1 MIQIL
6 CKNNKKTANFEF
18 GTTIFDIYNKIDLK
32 LPYPPL
38 CAYVN
43 NRVEGLD
50 FMVFKDKQVE
60 FLDYTRYNGM
70 KVYVRSLFMVLMKAV
85 DDVYGD
91 EEGKLDFEA
100 TVSNGYFF
108 KLDIGHDVTLQD
120 VERLK
125 LRMHEIV
132 EADMPFVHQTLPS
145 EEAIP
150 LFRKHQLESKALLM
164 ESLGHIYFEYYKLGD
179 TIDLYYGP
187 LVPSTGY
194 LKLFDLV
201 KYYDGIFLRVPEE
214 EHPDRLCDIVRQDKM
229 LANFKDT
236 HKLLRITGLSTVGEF
251 NRVIDRGEAGTLI
264 KVAEALQE
272 KKIARIADDI
282 VNRGNVRIVLIAGP
296 SSSGKT
302 TFRKRLSVQWW
313 PLASILSP
321 FRWMITLWTAT
332 ILRWMRKVNT
342 TMSRFMHSTC
352 LSSTTNSSRYWRERT
367 CRCLPT
373 ISLQGNA
380 SSKANMCG

>member
-6 CKNNKKTANFEF
+6 CKNNKKTGNFEF

-214 EHPDRLCDIVRQDKM
+214 EHPDRLCDIVRQD
-229 LANFKDT
+229 
-236 HKLLRITGLSTVGEF
+236 
-251 NRVIDRGEAGTLI
+251 NRTEHGG
-264 KVAEALQE
+264 
-272 KKIARIADDI
+272 
-282 VNRGNVRIVLIAGP
+282 
-296 SSSGKT
+296 
-302 TFRKRLSVQWW
+302 
-313 PLASILSP
+313 
-321 FRWMITLWTAT
+321 
-332 ILRWMRKVNT
+332 
-342 TMSRFMHSTC
+342 
-352 LSSTTNSSRYWRERT
+352 RT
-367 CRCLPT
+367 QP
-373 ISLQGNA
+373 GH
-380 SSKANMCG
+380 

>member
-6 CKNNKKTANFEF
+6 CKNNKKTGNFEF
-18 GTTIFDIYNKIDLK
+18 GATIFEIYNKIGLQ

-50 FMVFKDKQVE
+50 YRVYKDKQVE

-100 TVSNGYFF
+100 TISNGYFF

-125 LRMHEIV
+125 TRMLEIV
-132 EADMPFVHQTLPS
+132 AADMPFVHQTMTA

-150 LFRKHQLESKALLM
+150 LFREHKLESKALLM
-164 ESLGHIYFEYYKLGD
+164 ESLGHIYYEYYKLGE

-187 LVPSTGY
+187 MVPSTGY

-214 EHPDRLCDIVRQDKM
+214 HQPERLCDIVRQDKM

-236 HKLLRITGLSTVGEF
+236 HKLLRITGLSTVGEL
-251 NRVIDRGEAGTLI
+251 NHIIERGGAGTLI

-272 KKIARIADDI
+272 KKIARIADEI
-282 VNRGNVRIVLIAGP
+282 IQRGNVKIVLIAGP

-302 TFRKRLSVQWW
+302 TFSKRLSVQ
-313 PLASILSP
+313 LAASGVIPYAISLVKMCRCP
-321 FRWMITLWTAT
+321 PT
-332 ILRWMRKVNT
+332 ILLLENVSLKASMSNSPT
-342 TMSRFMHSTC
+342 T
-352 LSSTTNSSRYWRERT
+352 
-367 CRCLPT
+367 
-373 ISLQGNA
+373 
-380 SSKANMCG
+380 